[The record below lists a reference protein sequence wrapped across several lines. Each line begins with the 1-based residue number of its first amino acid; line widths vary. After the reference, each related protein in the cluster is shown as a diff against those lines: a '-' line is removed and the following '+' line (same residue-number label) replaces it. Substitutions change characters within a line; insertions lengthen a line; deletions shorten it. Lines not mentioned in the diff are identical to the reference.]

1 MGVGSRPFRGVG
13 SWSTESGLAG
23 FGSGAPNPIDYL
35 VSLSLKDEEGGL
47 TPLPRRRWTILSN
60 PTKAPDKMKRILLVS
75 TTNVSPFPP
84 APPPPPPLNP
94 GRPSLTP
101 FFPPGPAPNDR
112 FIGLLGSQFGGS
124 YPDPDPDAL
133 GASAL
138 VPPEGVEPAV
148 GGEVVEE
155 EADDDVVV
163 DDEIGGGLADR
174 VTFVPSSSRSKA
186 CWTPSPPTSLPPPQE
201 PKSLPP
207 LRASLSIS
215 SIWIMPILE

>member
-1 MGVGSRPFRGVG
+1 M
-13 SWSTESGLAG
+13 
-23 FGSGAPNPIDYL
+23 
-35 VSLSLKDEEGGL
+35 
-47 TPLPRRRWTILSN
+47 PRRRWTILSN
-60 PTKAPDKMKRILLVS
+60 PTNAPDRMKRILLVS

-112 FIGLLGSQFGGS
+112 FIGLFGSQFGGS
-124 YPDPDPDAL
+124 YPDPEPDAF

-155 EADDDVVV
+155 EAEDDVEVE
-163 DDEIGGGLADR
+163 DDIGGGFADS

-186 CWTPSPPTSLPPPQE
+186 CWTPSPPTTLPPPHD

-215 SIWIMPILE
+215 SMWMIPILI